1 MSTGHSASVPFEP
14 SDSSSTLVGE
24 EDGKSIQDEVA
35 QPVLAET
42 EPSKS
47 SRRPPAQIN
56 TTEEDGMD
64 DIQESLSLLWQTS
77 QFLAVW
83 MAALITALIGGLQ
96 ILQPILAQENQKPKR
111 SILKSSENSKKSEDR
126 ES

>member
-24 EDGKSIQDEVA
+24 EDGKDIQDEIA
-35 QPVLAET
+35 HSVLAET
-42 EPSKS
+42 EPSNS
-47 SRRPPAQIN
+47 SRQPPAQIN
-56 TTEEDGMD
+56 TNEEDSMD

-77 QFLAVW
+77 QCLAVW
-83 MAALITALIGGLQ
+83 MAALITALISGLQ
-96 ILQPILAQENQKPKR
+96 ILQPVLAQENQKPKR
-111 SILKSSENSKKSEDR
+111 SIPKSGEISKKSEDR